1 MNEGTSLDIL
11 GGSGDY
17 TADPAAMTWPPT
29 LPFEI
34 ALKTAPLDQIREE
47 YGFDEAEW
55 AALPQNPLFV
65 ADLAAA
71 VEAVKKD
78 GMSFKI
84 KARLQAE
91 ELLKQ
96 SWRLIHAPADEVPP
110 SVKADLIKATMR
122 WAGYDAKEAAA
133 TTNAN
138 AFQININL
146 GDR

>member
-1 MNEGTSLDIL
+1 MSESLSLDII
-11 GGSGDY
+11 GGTTGY
-17 TADPAAMTWPPT
+17 ADPADLTWPPT

-34 ALKTAPLDQIREE
+34 ALKTASHDEIRRE
-47 YGFDEAEW
+47 YGYSEEEW
-55 AALPQNPLFV
+55 AALPQHPLFV

-96 SWRLIHAPADEVPP
+96 SWRLIHSPGDEVPP

-122 WAGYDAKEAAA
+122 WAGYDAKDTAAP
-133 TTNAN
+133 TNAN